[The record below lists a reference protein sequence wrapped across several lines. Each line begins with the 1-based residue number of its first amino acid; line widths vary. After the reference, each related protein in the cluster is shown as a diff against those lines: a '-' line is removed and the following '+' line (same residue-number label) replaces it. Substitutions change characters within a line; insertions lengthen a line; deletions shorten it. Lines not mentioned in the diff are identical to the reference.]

1 MEYRRQKHCVK
12 DKEVYNRR
20 YVFSSR
26 IVCGECGG
34 TFRRKK
40 IRLRSS
46 GERIQWSCYQHI
58 LDLTK
63 CKQKPILEESIQN
76 AFVNMWN
83 KLQEYAN
90 DMLLPLL
97 STLKEVAND
106 QTREKELYQL
116 EVKIQECKQRKYWL
130 QKILTEGNIEMATFI
145 EKRNQ
150 LDRELEELYHTYQK
164 WKGQTLLEE
173 EIAQTEWI
181 WNVLNTNPI
190 RLESFDEVLFQ
201 KMIKRVIV
209 YPEKL
214 YLELKNGLQLEE
226 IYGKEG

>member
-1 MEYRRQKHCVK
+1 
-12 DKEVYNRR
+12 
-20 YVFSSR
+20 
-26 IVCGECGG
+26 
-34 TFRRKK
+34 
-40 IRLRSS
+40 
-46 GERIQWSCYQHI
+46 
-58 LDLTK
+58 
-63 CKQKPILEESIQN
+63 
-76 AFVNMWN
+76 
-83 KLQEYAN
+83 
-90 DMLLPLL
+90 
-97 STLKEVAND
+97 
-106 QTREKELYQL
+106 
-116 EVKIQECKQRKYWL
+116 
-130 QKILTEGNIEMATFI
+130 MATFI